1 MGAEAY
7 RRRVRGGHHNTTAS
21 RRQQGQPP
29 HPWHGFLPPL
39 SSVWEN
45 AVISFLLSSP
55 ASFPS
60 SIFLFSSTQMKK
72 TPLPLVLILN
82 LNKRCLF
89 IYLLFLAF
97 TPGLALTL
105 VDVPFL
111 LGFSRTGQRNVCC
124 HLKLS
129 SSENLNHPTQLIQ
142 NARLIKFLR
151 RRRRREGH
159 MGILGCVWQT
169 GPNGNRVCVR

>member
-72 TPLPLVLILN
+72 NSFAFSFDFKFKQTM
-82 LNKRCLF
+82 F
-89 IYLLFLAF
+89 IYLFIIPCLH
-97 TPGLALTL
+97 TW
-105 VDVPFL
+105 
-111 LGFSRTGQRNVCC
+111 LGTYTC
-124 HLKLS
+124 
-129 SSENLNHPTQLIQ
+129 
-142 NARLIKFLR
+142 
-151 RRRRREGH
+151 
-159 MGILGCVWQT
+159 
-169 GPNGNRVCVR
+169 